1 MSYKLAYLR
10 IENGK
15 QLLKVEKDILLEDYI
30 VIKEANQVIGKFN
43 VFCDY
48 YYMLEQSLNDVLQY
62 ILKVSDRNYK
72 LDSPIK
78 KHFTIM
84 ELNRLFTNFTNM
96 FNNYLSYYEVDIKD
110 VFGENSKEF
119 KEIKKI
125 ENNFFDDNFE
135 YRLIYNLRNY
145 SDHYKIPITSL
156 KDNANNSKRHFY
168 ITKDSLLNW
177 KKINK
182 HLKPDIES
190 LANDID
196 VLELLNKMKKIIYE
210 LHKKFAMIN
219 NHDVLA
225 SYTYLK
231 KYFKINETPYIIEI
245 KNEKEFKKGKFKIET
260 LFDEVGIVGYNIL
273 NMGFIS
279 YGSYKKDEG
288 FFFFDPFNMMF
299 TKEQKEKLKLE

>member
-1 MSYKLAYLR
+1 MSYKLAHLK
-10 IENGK
+10 IENNK
-15 QLLKVEKDILLEDYI
+15 KILKIEKDITKEEHDA
-30 VIKEANQVIGKFN
+30 IKEANEIIGKFN

-48 YYMLEQSLNDVLQY
+48 YYMLDQSLKD
-62 ILKVSDRNYK
+62 ILKYISDVNDRKYK

-84 ELNRLFTNFTNM
+84 ELNRLFINFTNM
-96 FNNYLSYYEVDIKD
+96 FSNYLTYYEVDVKE
-110 VFGENSKEF
+110 VFGESSDEYKEL
-119 KEIKKI
+119 KKI
-125 ENNFFDDNFE
+125 EHKFFDDNFE
-135 YRLIYNLRNY
+135 YRLIYDLRNY
-145 SDHYKIPITSL
+145 SDHKKIPITSL
-156 KDNANNSKRHFY
+156 KDNVSNTKRHFY
-168 ITKDSLLNW
+168 ITKESLLCW

-182 HLKPDIES
+182 HLKPDIEKLDS
-190 LANDID
+190 DID
-196 VLELLNKMKKIIYE
+196 VYGLLNKMKKISFE

-225 SYTYLK
+225 AYTYLK
-231 KYFKINETPYIIEI
+231 KYFKPNETPYIIEI
-245 KNEKEFKKGKFKIET
+245 KNENEFKKGKYKIET

-299 TKEQKEKLKLE
+299 TKEQKEKFKLE